1 MVVRGL
7 FDFSSVFLGDLR
19 ERLKSLPSAETSSA
33 ATSYSGE
40 ECTSVGIVGN
50 DLADSGSHRSN
61 FNPQNHTVAHGD
73 VTSDKM
79 KSSSSSNTNT
89 SKGGSH
95 IRSESKSIATPTL
108 HGSDHQEEGLLSDGE
123 IQESR
128 KSNQDTEIKSVKAI
142 RNLKTEKVSQI
153 KSSKA
158 KVRDDESPRNEDY
171 NDEKEK
177 EACVGLSRYE
187 AAKYHLEVISVTSGG
202 EEGLIG
208 ASACLL
214 STHTTSSSTTKSL
227 PGHGLNAGSGGKGII
242 HEKSKDDFTVGRSRS
257 NDFPV
262 DDLSISKQHSMI
274 SYFENAGFIIRDLNS
289 KHGTFVDGRRIGISS
304 SSSSSD
310 NKLEKDENGNIL
322 ISDGMKKDD
331 VRRNNNGFILKEGSI
346 VQFGRVVCRIF
357 RKRQLAVIS
366 SG

>member
-1 MVVRGL
+1 MVVPGL

-40 ECTSVGIVGN
+40 ECSSVGIVRN

-73 VTSDKM
+73 MTIDEM
-79 KSSSSSNTNT
+79 SSSSNTNT
-89 SKGGSH
+89 RKGGSH
-95 IRSESKSIATPTL
+95 IRSESKSIATSTF
-108 HGSDHQEEGLLSDGE
+108 HRSDHQEEGVLCDGE
-123 IQESR
+123 VQESR

-142 RNLKTEKVSQI
+142 RNLKKEKVSQI

-158 KVRDDESPRNEDY
+158 KVRDDESLKNEDY
-171 NDEKEK
+171 DDEKEK

-187 AAKYHLEVISVTSGG
+187 AAKYHFEVISVTSGG

-214 STHTTSSSTTKSL
+214 STHTTSSSTAKALS
-227 PGHGLNAGSGGKGII
+227 GSGLSTGSGGKGMIQ
-242 HEKSKDDFTVGRSRS
+242 EKSKDDFTVGRSRS

-331 VRRNNNGFILKEGSI
+331 VRRNNNGFILKEGSV